1 MSSEMSNDVP
11 DNDVPD
17 NDVPDNDVS
26 GAAAEPVRED
36 LSAVQPW
43 RWWGWATLR
52 WIIDKRAFS
61 PWYLIRYVR
70 FLRVVVFTRGVTF
83 TGPVFL
89 GRGARFE
96 VRHRVGRIIVG
107 RWVHLGSGTVV
118 RCHEGTLRIGDKCVF
133 GQNNT
138 INCHLD
144 VEIGEEC
151 IVADSVYV
159 GDFDHRMDVTDVPI
173 RSQGLVKSPVI
184 IGPDVWLGVKST
196 ILRGSVV
203 GRGCAVG
210 AHALVR
216 GDVPEFSIVG
226 GVPARVIADRRV
238 REAQSEQVRRDVADM
253 ARKAREATRGRIRL
267 RDANP
272 V

>member
-11 DNDVPD
+11 DNDAPS
-17 NDVPDNDVS
+17 NDVS
-26 GAAAEPVRED
+26 SAAAEPARED
-36 LSAVQPW
+36 VPAAQPW

-52 WIIDKRAFS
+52 WIIDKRAVS
-61 PWYLIRYVR
+61 PWYLIRYAR

-83 TGPVFL
+83 TGPIFL

-96 VRHRVGRIIVG
+96 VRHRVGRVIVG

-144 VEIGEEC
+144 VEIGDEC

-159 GDFDHRMDVTDVPI
+159 GDFDHRMDVTDVPV

-203 GRGCAVG
+203 GRGCVVG

-253 ARKAREATRGRIRL
+253 ARKAREATRERIHL

>member
-11 DNDVPD
+11 
-17 NDVPDNDVS
+17 
-26 GAAAEPVRED
+26 AA
-36 LSAVQPW
+36 QPW

-52 WIIDKRAFS
+52 WIIDKRAVS

-96 VRHRVGRIIVG
+96 VRHRVGRVIVG

-203 GRGCAVG
+203 GRGCVVG

-216 GDVPEFSIVG
+216 GDVPSGRLHNTESMCMHTHADAAPPVG
-226 GVPARVIADRRV
+226 KCTLSRYRPPQATLSRTVHLHTHTPADP
-238 REAQSEQVRRDVADM
+238 
-253 ARKAREATRGRIRL
+253 GR
-267 RDANP
+267 
-272 V
+272 